1 MTVQDPG
8 TRSFEPPEPDLTP
21 DELVARATALRGA
34 LRERQDEC
42 DGLGRLPDSTLR
54 DYIDAGFWRTVQ
66 PRRFGGYEFDLDT
79 FLRITMELSR
89 GCPSSGWVFGLTA
102 AHNLIVGSFEELGQ
116 IELFGD
122 GDFRCPLSAL
132 PAPAE
137 RVDGGYR
144 VSGWWDYSSGCDAAT
159 HFIGGA
165 IVTEPSGEIDTR
177 WVCFRRDQYEII
189 DNWDTLGMRG
199 TGSRR
204 VVVQDLFVPEHHTVP
219 SPNPFRPVVEL
230 PGRDVHANPMFRGPL
245 ASLLISEPAAV
256 CVGIA
261 HAAVDAYIELLTT
274 KHQWG
279 PMSPLRSEVGVFQ
292 RLLGEATAYLDTA
305 EAALHQVA
313 RIWTDHAERAAE
325 TGIAAT
331 DEDDRRLILVEQQ
344 IIELA
349 VKVVDLVFR
358 TSGSSASNRGQRIER
373 YFRDVN
379 MVRTHITLQ
388 SERTWENVGRLRLG
402 MTPGDALLGPR
413 RLRLPSLPS
422 RRRAPGAP
430 RGGRRA
436 SRRRGGRPRAARR

>member
-1 MTVQDPG
+1 
-8 TRSFEPPEPDLTP
+8 
-21 DELVARATALRGA
+21 
-34 LRERQDEC
+34 
-42 DGLGRLPDSTLR
+42 
-54 DYIDAGFWRTVQ
+54 
-66 PRRFGGYEFDLDT
+66 
-79 FLRITMELSR
+79 
-89 GCPSSGWVFGLTA
+89 
-102 AHNLIVGSFEELGQ
+102 
-116 IELFGD
+116 
-122 GDFRCPLSAL
+122 
-132 PAPAE
+132 
-137 RVDGGYR
+137 
-144 VSGWWDYSSGCDAAT
+144 
-159 HFIGGA
+159 
-165 IVTEPSGEIDTR
+165 
-177 WVCFRRDQYEII
+177 
-189 DNWDTLGMRG
+189 MRG

-313 RIWTDHAERAAE
+313 RIWTEPRRARGGDRHRGHRRGRPPAHPRRAADHR
-325 TGIAAT
+325 A
-331 DEDDRRLILVEQQ
+331 R
-344 IIELA
+344 

-402 MTPGDALLGPR
+402 MTPEMPF
-413 RLRLPSLPS
+413 
-422 RRRAPGAP
+422 
-430 RGGRRA
+430 
-436 SRRRGGRPRAARR
+436 